1 MVIDSIF
8 SQKTWYNIDDML
20 RRSEESKLTS
30 WYFEIDRPLLW
41 CVIGLIFI
49 GMWAMVS
56 AGSVAAERIGQP
68 WHFFIVKA
76 LPFYAVGLVTLLVAS
91 SLNKKWV
98 LRLSALNVVGCL
110 GLLLVTL
117 VAPAAVKG
125 SARWVDLGVAS
136 VMPSD
141 LMKPGFIVITAWFLA
156 MMQKKYG
163 ANIFFNREVWR
174 LRWLSWWP
182 YLAVFAGAFV
192 IILTHPDLGTATLYF
207 MVLSAMVFM
216 AGLPLVMIPVLIGC
230 ASVFGLFAF
239 FTMSHVH
246 NRIVGFFTGGGDN
259 YQIRKSIASIRHG
272 GLLGSGDDAF
282 VKQSL
287 PDAHT
292 DFVFSAIAEDSG
304 AIVAGVLLCV
314 MLYVLKRLVTD
325 ASRARD
331 PFVFYVAG
339 GAAALFGTQVCINLM
354 SALHLFAP
362 KGMTL
367 PFISYGGSSFV
378 AFCLLFGMVL
388 AIVRED
394 KWR

>member
-1 MVIDSIF
+1 
-8 SQKTWYNIDDML
+8 ML
-20 RRSEESKLTS
+20 KRTEESKLTS
-30 WYFEIDRPLLW
+30 WYFEIDRRLMW
-41 CVIGLIFI
+41 CLVGLIFI

-56 AGSVAAERIGQP
+56 AGSVAAERIGMP
-68 WHFFIVKA
+68 WHFFILKA
-76 LPFYAVGLVTLLVAS
+76 LPFYGIGLVTLFVAS

-98 LRLSALNVVGCL
+98 LRLSAMDVAACL
-110 GLLLVTL
+110 LLLLVTL

-125 SARWVDLGVAS
+125 SNRWVDLGFVS

-141 LMKPGFIVITAWFLA
+141 MMKPGFIMITAWFLA
-156 MMQKKYG
+156 TMKEKFG
-163 ANIFFNREVWR
+163 GNIFFNREAWR

-182 YLAVFAGAFV
+182 YLAVFVPAFL
-192 IILTHPDLGTATLYF
+192 IILTHPDLGTSMLYF
-207 MVLSAMVFM
+207 LVLSSMLFM
-216 AGLPLVMIPVLIGC
+216 AGLPLVIIPVLIGC
-230 ASVFGLFAF
+230 VAVVGTFAF

-246 NRIVGFFTGGGDN
+246 NRIMAFFTGTGDD
-259 YQIRKSIASIRHG
+259 YQIRQSIQSIQHG

-304 AIVAGVLLCV
+304 AIVACALLCAL
-314 MLYVLKRLVTD
+314 LYVLKRLFTN
-325 ASRARD
+325 ALSARD
-331 PFVFYVAG
+331 PFVFYAASG
-339 GAAALFGTQVCINLM
+339 TAALFGTQVCINLM

-378 AFCLLFGMVL
+378 SFCLLFGMIL
-388 AIVRED
+388 AVIRED
-394 KWR
+394 KWK